1 MAKLVDAHVSGACVA
16 RHAGSSPAFGTK
28 PAPHGGR
35 LNVAWMLSLFR
46 SIRCYRAL
54 SFWILLVTAP
64 GFGAHGM
71 ENKVHRDAAVPIKIK
86 GRVLDTQGNPV
97 AYATVVMEPGQWTGL
112 SNENGLYEIMIPAG
126 DYVVYCSHLGYQPLR
141 LNWTLES
148 VSQATAA
155 GPDLVLTL
163 RVVGLQEVTIK
174 AGAEDPAY
182 GYMRKA
188 IAAAPVHSAG
198 PMSYE
203 AETYVKGQF
212 KILEVPWVLKGQL
225 RKQGIDPQTTYVM
238 ESASRIRF
246 QRPRKFEEKVL
257 SRRSNLPFGVSSNAN
272 LNYSNINLYVARSGD
287 WISPFSSKAFTY
299 YRFEYLGSEDE
310 DGERLHRIRVIP
322 RRQKVNFYEGY
333 VVLRSR
339 DWSLAAADLK
349 VVNPGG
355 DRYQIGKQFRRVQG
369 VSMQCMEDLRIQV
382 GMLGASAS
390 IRYISSIRNFKQVV
404 VGPPITGT
412 QPAYSAG
419 LASRKVRPKSLS
431 SSSSKP
437 NLLNPNSPI
446 QGNIP
451 NSLAVKDTLAVKD
464 MLAVKDSVEQV
475 ESLAAEDSL
484 FVEGVEFSTK
494 DEFDAEYVF
503 EVDEQAD
510 VAQNSLWDS
519 LRTISLDSSEL
530 QGYLRGDS
538 LRLVNRENE
547 RRDSLRS
554 VAPFG
559 IRNLWE
565 TFRRQRGKNFPGKA
579 YSEWELTGLRQHLFG
594 DWGFYNPLEGWVWST
609 RFRHLSRDE
618 RNLNREWNAGL
629 RWGTQRHQWL
639 PSLQWS
645 QYNAEY
651 RLNVKAGITVDPL
664 GQAIFNQA
672 VHLYSGL
679 RSGFRVEMPTWD
691 MNARTKNYSAYSGL
705 EGIRT
710 ARFQVNLEQR
720 LHLKWRMWLGL
731 QGENRQYWL
740 QNANTDSSLIW
751 ASSLWFRPS
760 QDLTLLK
767 PVSETKG
774 IFTDHHKFQLNAG
787 WRWEPMTE
795 RRRFNGWTR
804 YRRTDEV
811 ALGLDLS
818 QAWVRPMTAGNLPAG
833 EAPTNLWK
841 PWTKVQVY
849 VDRKANLGADRV
861 WHGYAVWGGF
871 LQRPTQFAD
880 WHHWSS
886 ASFGLGPDATM
897 AIRGLNPYSLSS
909 STQWLGLMQEYSSE
923 RLVLTRWKGLAKSRA
938 VETLH
943 TNWITEPGRMMHAE
957 AGWKLSR
964 IYGGLGLDI
973 FHFSTLFQSGKVFP
987 VSANPLI
994 NQNPNRWSGWGFRL
1008 ILSL

>member
-1 MAKLVDAHVSGACVA
+1 
-16 RHAGSSPAFGTK
+16 
-28 PAPHGGR
+28 
-35 LNVAWMLSLFR
+35 
-46 SIRCYRAL
+46 
-54 SFWILLVTAP
+54 
-64 GFGAHGM
+64 
-71 ENKVHRDAAVPIKIK
+71 
-86 GRVLDTQGNPV
+86 
-97 AYATVVMEPGQWTGL
+97 
-112 SNENGLYEIMIPAG
+112 
-126 DYVVYCSHLGYQPLR
+126 
-141 LNWTLES
+141 
-148 VSQATAA
+148 
-155 GPDLVLTL
+155 
-163 RVVGLQEVTIK
+163 
-174 AGAEDPAY
+174 
-182 GYMRKA
+182 
-188 IAAAPVHSAG
+188 
-198 PMSYE
+198 
-203 AETYVKGQF
+203 
-212 KILEVPWVLKGQL
+212 
-225 RKQGIDPQTTYVM
+225 
-238 ESASRIRF
+238 
-246 QRPRKFEEKVL
+246 
-257 SRRSNLPFGVSSNAN
+257 
-272 LNYSNINLYVARSGD
+272 
-287 WISPFSSKAFTY
+287 
-299 YRFEYLGSEDE
+299 
-310 DGERLHRIRVIP
+310 
-322 RRQKVNFYEGY
+322 
-333 VVLRSR
+333 
-339 DWSLAAADLK
+339 
-349 VVNPGG
+349 
-355 DRYQIGKQFRRVQG
+355 
-369 VSMQCMEDLRIQV
+369 
-382 GMLGASAS
+382 
-390 IRYISSIRNFKQVV
+390 
-404 VGPPITGT
+404 
-412 QPAYSAG
+412 
-419 LASRKVRPKSLS
+419 
-431 SSSSKP
+431 
-437 NLLNPNSPI
+437 I

-451 NSLAVKDTLAVKD
+451 DSPAVEDTMEEKDAL
-464 MLAVKDSVEQV
+464 EQ
-475 ESLAAEDSL
+475 D
-484 FVEGVEFSTK
+484 
-494 DEFDAEYVF
+494 DFDAEYVF
-503 EVDEQAD
+503 EVDEQVDA
-510 VAQNSLWDS
+510 AQNSLWDS

-530 QGYLRGDS
+530 QGYSRGDS
-538 LRLVNRENE
+538 LRLVHRENE

-559 IRNLWE
+559 IRNFWE
-565 TFRRQRGKNFPGKA
+565 TFRRQKGKNFPGKA
-579 YSEWELTGLRQHLFG
+579 YSEWELTGLEQHLLG

-609 RFRHLSRDE
+609 RFRHLTRDE

-651 RLNVKAGITVDPL
+651 RLNVRAGITVDAL

-691 MNARTKNYSAYSGL
+691 MNARTKDYSAYSGL

-720 LHLKWRMWLGL
+720 LHLKWRMWFGL

-740 QNANTDSSLIW
+740 QNPNTDSSLIW

-767 PVSETKG
+767 PVPETKG

-909 STQWLGLMQEYSSE
+909 STQWLGFMQEYSSE

-943 TNWITEPGRMMHAE
+943 TYWITEPGRMMHGE
-957 AGWKLSR
+957 AG
-964 IYGGLGLDI
+964 
-973 FHFSTLFQSGKVFP
+973 
-987 VSANPLI
+987 
-994 NQNPNRWSGWGFRL
+994 
-1008 ILSL
+1008 

>member
-1 MAKLVDAHVSGACVA
+1 MLFTLHGFVVDAREHKS
-16 RHAGSSPAFGTK
+16 HT
-28 PAPHGGR
+28 
-35 LNVAWMLSLFR
+35 
-46 SIRCYRAL
+46 
-54 SFWILLVTAP
+54 
-64 GFGAHGM
+64 
-71 ENKVHRDAAVPIKIK
+71 DAAVPIKVK
-86 GRVLDTQGNPV
+86 GRVLDSQGKPV

-112 SNENGLYEIMIPAG
+112 SNENGYYEIMIPAG
-126 DYVVYCSHLGYQPLR
+126 DYVIYCSHLGYQPLR
-141 LNWTLES
+141 LNWTLEAA
-148 VSQATAA
+148 SQTSTA

-163 RVVGLQEVTIK
+163 RVIGLQEVTIK

-188 IAAAPVHSAG
+188 IAAAPSHSAG
-198 PMSYE
+198 PLSYE

-257 SRRSNLPFGVSSNAN
+257 SRRSNLPSGVSSNAN
-272 LNYSNINLYVARSGD
+272 LNYSNINLYLPRSGD
-287 WISPFSSKAFTY
+287 WISPFSSRSFTY

-310 DGERLHRIRVIP
+310 DGERLHRIRVMP

-333 VVLRSR
+333 LVLRSK
-339 DWSLAAADLK
+339 DWSLAATELK
-349 VVNPGG
+349 VINPGG

-404 VGPPITGT
+404 AGPPIAGT
-412 QPAYSAG
+412 TPSYNPGLTNRQP
-419 LASRKVRPKSLS
+419 RPNAVPS
-431 SSSSKP
+431 SSPKP
-437 NLLNPNSPI
+437 SLFNRNKSI
-446 QGNIP
+446 QTNTL
-451 NSLAVKDTLAVKD
+451 SAQALKDTPSVKGV
-464 MLAVKDSVEQV
+464 LV
-475 ESLAAEDSL
+475 AEDSL
-484 FVEGVEFSTK
+484 AVEDSLSAEDTLPVEGMGLVTR
-494 DEFDAEYVF
+494 DEFDAEFVF

-510 VAQNSLWDS
+510 AAQNSLWDS

-530 QGYLRGDS
+530 QGYLMRDS
-538 LRLVNRENE
+538 LRMANRENE
-547 RRDSLRS
+547 RKDSIRS
-554 VAPFG
+554 IAPYG
-559 IRNLWE
+559 IRNIWE
-565 TFRRQRGKNFPGKA
+565 SFRRQKGKNFPGKA
-579 YSEWELTGLRQHLFG
+579 YSEWELTGLQQHLFG

-609 RFRHLSRDE
+609 KFHYLRRDE
-618 RNLNREWNAGL
+618 RNLNREWNAGI

-639 PSLQWS
+639 PFLQWS

-651 RLNVKAGITVDPL
+651 RLNMKAGISVDPL

-672 VHLYSGL
+672 VHLFTGL
-679 RSGFRVEMPTWD
+679 RSGFREASPAWNPNT
-691 MNARTKNYSAYSGL
+691 RTKDYYAYSGL

-710 ARFQVNLEQR
+710 ARLQVNLEQR
-720 LHLKWRMWLGL
+720 LHLKWRMWLGI

-740 QNANTDSSLIW
+740 QNANTDSSLLW
-751 ASSLWFRPS
+751 ASSLWFRSP
-760 QDLTLLK
+760 QDLMLLK
-767 PVSETKG
+767 PLLVTQS
-774 IFTDHHKFQLNAG
+774 IFTDHHKIQLNAG
-787 WRWEPMTE
+787 WRFEPMTE

-804 YRRTDEV
+804 YRRSDEL
-811 ALGLDLS
+811 ALGFDIS
-818 QAWVRPMTAGNLPAG
+818 RAWVRPMKEGIQIPG
-833 EAPTNLWK
+833 EAQTDSWK

-861 WHGYAVWGGF
+861 WHGYALWGGF
-871 LQRPTQFAD
+871 LQRPSQFAD
-880 WHHWSS
+880 WHHWPS
-886 ASFGLGPDATM
+886 ASYGIGPDPSM

-909 STQWLGLMQEYSSE
+909 STQWLGFMQEYSSE

-943 TNWITEPGRMMHAE
+943 TYWVAEPGRMMHGE

-964 IYGGLGLDI
+964 IYGGLGMDI
-973 FHFSTLFQSGKVFP
+973 FHFSTQFQPGKVFTIP
-987 VSANPLI
+987 ANTSI